1 MLTKLQSDN
10 LISDVLE
17 GRCNDADRAW
27 IETHNNNQMLDLDCV
42 ISAYNALRY
51 RQGKVTQMI
60 SISNKGNIVPLN

>member
-1 MLTKLQSDN
+1 MLTKLESDN
-10 LISDVLE
+10 LISDILE

-27 IETHNNNQMLDLDCV
+27 IEMHNNNQMLDLDCV

-60 SISNKGNIVPLN
+60 GILNKGKIVPLN

>member
-10 LISDVLE
+10 LISDILE

-27 IETHNNNQMLDLDCV
+27 IEMHNNNQMLDLDCV

-60 SISNKGNIVPLN
+60 SISNKGNVVPLN

>member
-10 LISDVLE
+10 LISDILE

-27 IETHNNNQMLDLDCV
+27 INNQMLDLDCV

-51 RQGKVTQMI
+51 RQGKVTLMI
-60 SISNKGNIVPLN
+60 GISNKGNVVPLN

>member
-1 MLTKLQSDN
+1 MLTKLESDN
-10 LISDVLE
+10 LISDILE

-27 IETHNNNQMLDLDCV
+27 IEMHNNNQMLDLDCV

-60 SISNKGNIVPLN
+60 GISNKGNVVPLN